1 MSLDPLGKAELHA
14 ERLSL
19 LERVHDAFDGVM
31 VLLSAAWI
39 ALLVVEFAGDGLP
52 ASLEIAVW
60 LIWGIFLIDFVV
72 EFSIAPAKGQY
83 LRTHWLTAVSL
94 VLPAFR
100 ILRLASV
107 LRALRAARIV
117 RGVGMLRVLT
127 SINRGLTS
135 LSATAARRGVGYA
148 AAVTA
153 LILVVGSAGMAYFES
168 AAALT
173 SVGAPDA
180 ADRALRDYGEAL
192 WWTAYTMTTGAP
204 REPVTGEGRL
214 LGWLLSL
221 VGLAIFGYLT
231 AALASHFIDRDRNPG
246 SADAG
251 AGHQRTNPTQDSS
264 RSRTRTWRFAR
275 ASVRKTRPRD

>member
-1 MSLDPLGKAELHA
+1 MSLDRPVKAELHA

-19 LERVHDAFDGVM
+19 LERVHDALDGVM

-52 ASLEIAVW
+52 ATLDIAVW
-60 LIWGIFLIDFVV
+60 LIWGIFIIDFVV
-72 EFSIAPAKGQY
+72 EFSIAPVKGHY

-100 ILRLASV
+100 ILRLASF

-117 RGVGMLRVLT
+117 RGIGMLRLLT
-127 SINRGLTS
+127 SINRGLAS

-148 AAVTA
+148 AAATA
-153 LILVVGSAGMAYFES
+153 LIMVVGSAGMAYFES
-168 AAALT
+168 TAALT
-173 SVGAPDA
+173 SAGAPDA
-180 ADRALRDYGEAL
+180 DTRALSDYGEAF

-204 REPVTGEGRL
+204 REPFTGEGRL

-231 AALASHFIDRDRNPG
+231 AALASHFIDRDRG
-246 SADAG
+246 QVAADAG
-251 AGHQRTNPTQDSS
+251 AGQERTNPTAFSP
-264 RSRTRTWRFAR
+264 RSRTRHVAR
-275 ASVRKTRPRD
+275 ASVRRARPRA